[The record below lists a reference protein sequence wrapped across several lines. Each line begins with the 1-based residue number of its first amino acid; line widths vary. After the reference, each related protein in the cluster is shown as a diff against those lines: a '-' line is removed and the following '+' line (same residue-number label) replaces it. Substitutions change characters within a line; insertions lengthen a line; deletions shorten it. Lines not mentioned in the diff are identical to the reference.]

1 LEVSIAN
8 FKRSSNPICNVC
20 YILQYPHIDVR
31 GDLVHNIHDLSIYIS
46 CYEYV
51 PSLKMAFIAE
61 TCRWWLLIDKAV
73 FRLNLHLFYLLVYL
87 NPTGMACQRTKYIDQ
102 QMSSIEEAID
112 TERHEIRSFFDP
124 LNKSGKY
131 K

>member
-1 LEVSIAN
+1 
-8 FKRSSNPICNVC
+8 
-20 YILQYPHIDVR
+20 
-31 GDLVHNIHDLSIYIS
+31 
-46 CYEYV
+46 
-51 PSLKMAFIAE
+51 
-61 TCRWWLLIDKAV
+61 
-73 FRLNLHLFYLLVYL
+73 
-87 NPTGMACQRTKYIDQ
+87 MACQRTKYIDQ